1 MYVLRTMASMIT
13 RYHLSE
19 FNDIIYEGFSY
30 ELSQEVLTMIQSLA
44 DKVGAPEYVKTPQF
58 SKREKPGYP
67 NKRKHKNQEIADE
80 DWEAI
85 RVFQTTQLKK
95 KEGLD
100 ASLDT
105 IRKYL
110 NKITD
115 KTYDSLS
122 NSIFEELS
130 VILEVNEPT
139 EDILLELN
147 KIGEAIFNIASSNL
161 FYSELYARLYNDLMN
176 KYPLMES
183 LFKDNFIKFGD
194 VFKTIEYCSP
204 DVDYDKFCEINK
216 TNEKRRAL
224 SAFYVNLMKLNVVEY
239 SSIIEIIQ
247 NLQSYMMKLINTE
260 NNKPI
265 VDELS
270 EVLYILVTK
279 SANFIN
285 EEVEAEEWENILD
298 NIRVISLM
306 KVSDRPSLTNK
317 SIFKHMD
324 ILDEFN

>member
-1 MYVLRTMASMIT
+1 MTSMIT

-19 FNDIIYEGFSY
+19 FNGIIYEGFSY
-30 ELSQEVLTMIQSLA
+30 ELSQDVLNMIQCLA

-58 SKREKPGYP
+58 SRRERPNYSNKKR
-67 NKRKHKNQEIADE
+67 NRNQEIADE

-85 RVFQTTQLKK
+85 RVFQTTQIKK
-95 KEGLD
+95 KEGLE
-100 ASLDT
+100 ASLDS
-105 IRKYL
+105 IRKHL

-122 NSIFEELS
+122 NKIFEELS
-130 VILEVNEPT
+130 IILAANEPT
-139 EDILLELN
+139 KEILLELN
-147 KIGEAIFNIASSNL
+147 KIGESIFNIASSNL
-161 FYSELYARLYNDLMN
+161 FYSELYARLYSDLM
-176 KYPLMES
+176 KKHDFMKS
-183 LFKDNFIKFGD
+183 LFEENFIKFAD
-194 VFKTIEYCSP
+194 VFKTIEYCNP
-204 DVDYDKFCEINK
+204 DTDYDKFCEINK

-224 SAFYVNLMKLNVVEY
+224 SAFYINLMKLDVV
-239 SSIIEIIQ
+239 SNNSIIEIIQ
-247 NLQSYMMKLINTE
+247 NLQSYMMKLINVE

-279 SANFIN
+279 GVNTLKQQ
-285 EEVEAEEWENILD
+285 EEWDNILD
-298 NIRVISLM
+298 NIKLVSSM

-324 ILDEFN
+324 ILDEFD